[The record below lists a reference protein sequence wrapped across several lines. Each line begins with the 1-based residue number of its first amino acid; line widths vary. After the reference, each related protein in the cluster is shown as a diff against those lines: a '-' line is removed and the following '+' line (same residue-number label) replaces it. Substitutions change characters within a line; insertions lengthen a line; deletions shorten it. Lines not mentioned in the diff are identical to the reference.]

1 MGLAMEKRRKA
12 LKGGALAQEM
22 GAAEGNLKQRL
33 KGPRIKAR
41 PLFFGGGWG
50 GEETIKARSNTSKRC

>member
-1 MGLAMEKRRKA
+1 MGLAIEKRRKA

-41 PLFFGGGWG
+41 PFFFLWWG
-50 GEETIKARSNTSKRC
+50 ETIKARSNTSKRC